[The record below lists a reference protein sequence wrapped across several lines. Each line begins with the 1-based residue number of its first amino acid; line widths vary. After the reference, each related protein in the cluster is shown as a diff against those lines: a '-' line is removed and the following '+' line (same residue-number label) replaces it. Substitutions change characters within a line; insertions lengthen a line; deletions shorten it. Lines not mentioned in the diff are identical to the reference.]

1 MESRTVKTTLEL
13 PDRLMREVKIRAA
26 QTDRKL
32 KDVVADLIARGLA
45 HEREESQS
53 GEPDLTQFLGAHP
66 HYKSMDEV
74 VGYVRGLRK
83 DSDED

>member
-1 MESRTVKTTLEL
+1 MKTTLEL

-45 HEREESQS
+45 QEQPESPPAQ
-53 GEPDLTQFLGAHP
+53 PDLTHFVGAYP

-74 VGYVRGLRK
+74 VAHVRELRK
-83 DSDED
+83 DRDED

>member
-1 MESRTVKTTLEL
+1 MKTTLEL

-32 KDVVADLIARGLA
+32 KDTIADLIARGLA
-45 HEREESQS
+45 EERLEPQPA
-53 GEPDLTQFLGAHP
+53 EPDLTQFVGAHP

-74 VGYVRGLRK
+74 VAYVRELRK
-83 DSDED
+83 DRDEH

>member
-1 MESRTVKTTLEL
+1 VKTTLEL

-32 KDVVADLIARGLA
+32 KDTIADLIARGLA
-45 HEREESQS
+45 
-53 GEPDLTQFLGAHP
+53 DLTQFVGAHP

-74 VGYVRGLRK
+74 VAYVRELRK
-83 DSDED
+83 DRDEH